1 MKFNELGGDVNET
14 LDESKESAVEM
25 ISQAIKNR
33 SSKKDE
39 KRERRPPDCY
49 E

>member
-1 MKFNELGGDVNET
+1 MKFSELGGDVNET
-14 LDESKESAVEM
+14 LDKSKESAVEM

-33 SSKKDE
+33 SSKKDK